1 MRGSLARGVSS
12 RSGLLTDLAPG
23 LSGRRG
29 LVLAIFSD
37 AVGRRGRMDEWEV
50 YPVEGCLFS
59 LRIGA
64 VSDASASIGFVA
76 PTADADAVPHA
87 VSFCYER
94 ISYCKLDCN
103 HIDNRGIYYLCCN

>member
-1 MRGSLARGVSS
+1 MRGSLARGVTP

-29 LVLAIFSD
+29 FVLAIFSD
-37 AVGRRGRMDEWEV
+37 AVGRRGRMDEWDV

-64 VSDASASIGFVA
+64 VSDASVSIGFVRPQ
-76 PTADADAVPHA
+76 PTQTPFPTRFRFVMSELATVNLT
-87 VSFCYER
+87 V
-94 ISYCKLDCN
+94 N
-103 HIDNRGIYYLCCN
+103 